1 MKIQSIAHSYWRLI
15 KAGRKE
21 FESLSDESKG
31 GHPSMKEQV
40 LFLAKTDVEN
50 GVITAGEYEAY
61 TGAVYEMAEMQG
73 CSE

>member
-21 FESLSDESKG
+21 FKSLSDESKG
-31 GHPSMKEQV
+31 GHPSMRDQV
-40 LFLAKTDVEN
+40 LFLARADVEN

-61 TGAVYEMAEMQG
+61 TGSVYEITEV
-73 CSE
+73 